1 MGDNMFSEVIMM
13 KKRATIIV
21 LDSVGIGA
29 QPDAAE
35 FGDSGAHTLG
45 NIYKKRGLK
54 IPNMIGMGLGNIE
67 DSMLPAVEHPEGCYG
82 RAKEITKAKDTT
94 SGHWEMAGVIM
105 DPPFCTYP
113 NGFPER
119 VIKEFEK
126 RTGRGTLGN
135 CVASGTEIIQ
145 RLGDEHMRTGK
156 LIVYT
161 SADSVFQI
169 AAHEKIV
176 PLDELYRYCE
186 QAREMLTGNDLV
198 GRVIARPFIGENG
211 KYTRTENRRDYAV
224 PPVSDTILDVL
235 SADGFTT
242 VCVGKIEDIFCHRGI
257 GITDHTKNNHD
268 GIEATLRFLR
278 EGTGDFIFTNLVD
291 FDMLYGHRND
301 VEGYGAAL
309 EYFDAKLPEI
319 NAALRDG
326 DIVII
331 TADHGCDPT
340 FPGTDHTREYIPI
353 LAFGPGVKGGR
364 SIGTA
369 ESFADIGST
378 VFEYLTGKPFKT
390 GKSFLN
396 RLI

>member
-1 MGDNMFSEVIMM
+1 M

-35 FGDSGAHTLG
+35 FGDAGAHTLG
-45 NIYKKRGLK
+45 NIFKKRGLN
-54 IPNMIGMGLGNIE
+54 IPNLIRLGLGNIE
-67 DSMLPAVEHPEGCYG
+67 GSMLPAFVHPEGCFG

-94 SGHWEMAGVIM
+94 SGHWEMAGVMM
-105 DPPFCTYP
+105 DPPFRTYP

-169 AAHEKIV
+169 AAHEDTV
-176 PLDELYRYCE
+176 PLAELYRCCE
-186 QAREMLTGNDLV
+186 EARAMLTGNDLV
-198 GRVIARPFIGENG
+198 GRVIARPFIGGNG

-224 PPVSDTILDVL
+224 PPVADTILDAL
-235 SADGFTT
+235 TTEGFRT

-257 GITDHTKNNHD
+257 SVADHTKNNHD

-278 EGTGDFIFTNLVD
+278 EDAGDLIFSNLVD
-291 FDMLYGHRND
+291 FDMLYGHRRD
-301 VEGYGAAL
+301 VEGYGTAL

-319 NAALRDG
+319 RASLCEG

-340 FPGTDHTREYIPI
+340 YSGTDHTREYIPVM
-353 LAFGPGVKGGR
+353 AFGPGVAGGR
-364 SIGTA
+364 SLGTRD
-369 ESFADIGST
+369 SFADIGCT
-378 VFEYLTGKPFKT
+378 AYEHITGKPFKT
-390 GKSFLN
+390 GTSFLD
-396 RLI
+396 RLR